1 MSDNFFTL
9 MIIPRRKSPVTKI
22 SLSSNLVR
30 GLFIGSVLAVLL
42 TLYVIY
48 DYASIQRDRAELAR
62 LRQQTALQSKEIT
75 ELAAQVDAFAD
86 RMEEFRQFDK
96 KIRILATDRVGKDRK
111 IPLGIGGSNNE
122 RIRLQELIDKEDAG
136 LVSEI
141 RQSIGRLNDDANEQE
156 RSFGELLKFLQEQKS
171 LLAATPSIWPV
182 RGWVTSEFGPRD
194 NPFGSGTEFHK
205 GIDIA
210 TRMGREIQVPAD
222 GLVIEVAYRS
232 DDGNIVKIDH
242 GHGVVTSYAHLSRS
256 AVKQGV
262 RVKRGDVLGFVGDT
276 GRSTGAHV
284 HYAVYVNDVPVNPRK
299 YLK

>member
-1 MSDNFFTL
+1 M
-9 MIIPRRKSPVTKI
+9 KI
-22 SLSSNLVR
+22 ALVH
-30 GLFIGSVLAVLL
+30 
-42 TLYVIY
+42 
-48 DYASIQRDRAELAR
+48 DYLNQFGGAERVVA
-62 LRQQTALQSKEIT
+62 ALQRLYPEAPIFTSIF
-75 ELAAQVDAFAD
+75 DPNRFP
-86 RMEEFRQFDK
+86 EEFRQFDK
-96 KIRILATDRVGKDRK
+96 KIRILAADRVGRDRK

-182 RGWVTSEFGPRD
+182 RGWVTSEFGTRD

-210 TRMGREIQVPAD
+210 TRMGKEIQAPAD
-222 GLVIEVAYRS
+222 GLVVEVAYRS

-242 GHGVVTSYAHLSRS
+242 GHGVVTSYAHLSRA

-262 RVKRGDVLGFVGDT
+262 RIKRGDVLGFVGDT

>member
-48 DYASIQRDRAELAR
+48 DYASIQRDRVELAR
-62 LRQQTALQSKEIT
+62 LRQQTALQSQEIT
-75 ELAAQVDAFAD
+75 ALAAQVDAFAD

-96 KIRILATDRVGKDRK
+96 KIRILAADRVGRDRK

-182 RGWVTSEFGPRD
+182 RGWVTSEFGTRD

-210 TRMGREIQVPAD
+210 TRMGKEIQAPAD
-222 GLVIEVAYRS
+222 GLVVEVAYRS

-242 GHGVVTSYAHLSRS
+242 GHGVVTSYAHLSRA

-262 RVKRGDVLGFVGDT
+262 RIKRGDVLGFVGDT